1 MEVVRVL
8 FGVWILVSWVLISVL
23 GEGARGA
30 LPCDFP
36 AIYNFGDSNSDTGG
50 IFAAFYPA
58 GPPSGETFFHQPAG
72 RGSGGR
78 LIIDFIAK
86 GLGLP
91 YLSAYLDS
99 VGTSFRHGA
108 NFATGGSTIR
118 RLNESYFVTGVSP
131 FSLDIQ
137 IVQFGQFRARTSN
150 LYNQAKKDSQRRN
163 LPRPEDFSKALY
175 TFDIGQND
183 IAAGF
188 RTMSNEQFK
197 AVIPD
202 IIGQFAA
209 AVQVSHTGKKGYFI
223 AEHLSLPYLSA
234 YLNSLATNYR
244 HGANF
249 ATGGSTIRRQNETI
263 FEYGISPFSLDI
275 QIIQFI
281 QFKTRTNDLYNQAKT
296 PLERSNLPRPQ
307 DYSKALYT
315 FDIGQNDLSVGF
327 RKLSFDQLRAAM
339 PDIVNQLA
347 TAVQRIY
354 QQGGRAFWIHN
365 TGPIGCL
372 PVNLFYIQ
380 NPPAGYLDQYG

>member
-209 AVQVSHTGKKGYFI
+209 AVQ
-223 AEHLSLPYLSA
+223 HLYQE
-234 YLNSLATNYR
+234 
-244 HGANF
+244 GA
-249 ATGGSTIRRQNETI
+249 
-263 FEYGISPFSLDI
+263 
-275 QIIQFI
+275 
-281 QFKTRTNDLYNQAKT
+281 
-296 PLERSNLPRPQ
+296 
-307 DYSKALYT
+307 
-315 FDIGQNDLSVGF
+315 
-327 RKLSFDQLRAAM
+327 
-339 PDIVNQLA
+339 
-347 TAVQRIY
+347 
-354 QQGGRAFWIHN
+354 RAFWIHN

-372 PVNLFYIQ
+372 AVTLNYYHRPLSGI
-380 NPPAGYLDQYG
+380 LDQHGCVIAQNNMAEKFNRQLKKGIISLREQLPDATLTYVDVFAAKYKLIRNAKKEGFLDARNICCGYHEDGSHVWCGNKAKINGSEVYAGSCEDPSRYISWDGVHYTEAANYWVANHITDGSFSDPPLSITNACHKGRSL